1 MTRIKEPENLINFE
15 ILLDAEDLGIRNCR
29 QIYNEL
35 GATANWGI
43 FESEF
48 EIEELWNWKESMKTF
63 PGWCNTHKK
72 RK

>member
-48 EIEELWNWKESMKTF
+48 EIEEL
-63 PGWCNTHKK
+63 
-72 RK
+72 